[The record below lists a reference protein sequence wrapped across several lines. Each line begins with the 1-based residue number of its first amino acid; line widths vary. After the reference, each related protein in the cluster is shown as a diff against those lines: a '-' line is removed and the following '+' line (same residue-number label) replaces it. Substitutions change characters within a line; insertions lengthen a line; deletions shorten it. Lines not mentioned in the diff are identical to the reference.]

1 MTAPATVVHEGR
13 TLLEGPLGAVLLAGA
28 PATGGR
34 CTVVIH
40 PLAPR
45 SLGSPVH
52 THRNEDEWTYVL
64 EGEIGVELGSETH
77 TAQPGD
83 LILKPRNVPHAFWNG
98 TDEPARL
105 LEIITPGGFEGY
117 FERLGDL
124 LAGGGPPDLAAVAE
138 LASEYALEMQPDS
151 IGRLA
156 QAHRLHL
163 PG

>member
-124 LAGGGPPDLAAVAE
+124 LAGAGPPDLAAVAE

>member
-1 MTAPATVVHEGR
+1 M
-13 TLLEGPLGAVLLAGA
+13 
-28 PATGGR
+28 ATGCWPSGCRSDRSLPCREDSSDDCPSNRRPRGTDPARGPAR
-34 CTVVIH
+34 C
-40 PLAPR
+40 
-45 SLGSPVH
+45 LGSPVH

>member
-1 MTAPATVVHEGR
+1 MDAQASVIHEGR
-13 TLLEGPLGAVLLAGA
+13 TLLEGPLGAVLMAGA

-34 CTVVIH
+34 CTVVVH

-45 SLGSPVH
+45 ALGSPVH

-64 EGEIGVELGSETH
+64 DGQIGVELGGQTL
-77 TAQPGD
+77 TAQGGD
-83 LILKPRNVPHAFWNG
+83 LVLKPREVPHAFWNG

-105 LEIITPGGFEGY
+105 LEIITPAGFEGY

-124 LAGGGPPDLAAVAE
+124 LASGGQPDLAALAE
-138 LASEYALEMQPDS
+138 LAHEYELELEPES
-151 IGRLA
+151 IPRLA
-156 QAHRLHL
+156 QAHGLDL

>member
-1 MTAPATVVHEGR
+1 MNAQATVVHGGR

-28 PATGGR
+28 SATGGR

-45 SLGSPVH
+45 ALGSPVH
-52 THRNEDEWTYVL
+52 THRHEDEWTYVL
-64 EGEIGVELGSETH
+64 DGEIGVELGGKTLS
-77 TAQPGD
+77 AQRGD
-83 LILKPRNVPHAFWNG
+83 LILKPRDVPHAFWNG

-117 FERLGDL
+117 FEQLGDL
-124 LAGGGPPDLAAVAE
+124 LTAGGPPDLAAVAE
-138 LASEYALEMQPDS
+138 LASEYALELEPES
-151 IGRLA
+151 IPRLA
-156 QAHRLHL
+156 QAHGLNL

>member
-124 LAGGGPPDLAAVAE
+124 LADGRPPDLAAFAE

-156 QAHRLHL
+156 QAHKLHL

>member
-1 MTAPATVVHEGR
+1 MDSQATVVHGGR

-28 PATGGR
+28 SATGGR

-45 SLGSPVH
+45 ALGSPVH

-64 EGEIGVELGSETH
+64 DGEIGVELGGKTLS
-77 TAQPGD
+77 AQRGD
-83 LILKPRNVPHAFWNG
+83 LILKPRDVPHAFWNG

-117 FERLGDL
+117 FEQLGDL
-124 LAGGGPPDLAAVAE
+124 LTAGGPPDLAAVAE
-138 LASEYALEMQPDS
+138 LASEYALELEPES
-151 IGRLA
+151 IPRLA
-156 QAHRLHL
+156 QAHGLNL

>member
-77 TAQPGD
+77 TAKSGD

-105 LEIITPGGFEGY
+105 LEVITPGGFEGY
-117 FERLGDL
+117 FERLGGL
-124 LAGGGPPDLAAVAE
+124 LAGGGPPDLAALSE
-138 LASEYALEMQPDS
+138 LASEYALEMEPGS
-151 IGRLA
+151 IPRLA
-156 QAHRLHL
+156 QAHGLHL